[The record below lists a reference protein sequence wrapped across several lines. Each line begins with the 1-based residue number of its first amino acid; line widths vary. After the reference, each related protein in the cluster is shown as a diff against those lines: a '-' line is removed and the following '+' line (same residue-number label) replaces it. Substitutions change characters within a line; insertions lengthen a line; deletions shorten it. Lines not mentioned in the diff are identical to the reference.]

1 MEYLFDLDKPDSD
14 FTAWLQLLNIDTTPS
29 IDSSLYLFTEFFG
42 LGSPLSYAALCEF
55 QDLVERLI
63 IEHPPQVN
71 TRGGR
76 YVTPLVA
83 ALAGKHFERA
93 KLLHH
98 NGACPNVPGR
108 YQGIPLTPCR
118 GLF

>member
-1 MEYLFDLDKPDSD
+1 MEYLFDLDKPW
-14 FTAWLQLLNIDTTPS
+14 FYGLAPITQHRHHAQHRLVPLPIHRIRWTRF
-29 IDSSLYLFTEFFG
+29 SLTVYYT
-42 LGSPLSYAALCEF
+42 ALCGF

-63 IEHPPQVN
+63 IKHPPQVN

-83 ALAGKHFERA
+83 ALAGKHFKRA
-93 KLLHH
+93 KLRHH

-118 GLF
+118 GLV